1 MFFVDENVILWVL
14 VVSVNDILI
23 VYKVYYLMLFLFLN
37 FGWFLMIFYICF
49 KNNLIVF

>member
-37 FGWFLMIFYICF
+37 FLMIFYICF

>member
-14 VVSVNDILI
+14 VVSVNEILI

-37 FGWFLMIFYICF
+37 FLMIFYICF